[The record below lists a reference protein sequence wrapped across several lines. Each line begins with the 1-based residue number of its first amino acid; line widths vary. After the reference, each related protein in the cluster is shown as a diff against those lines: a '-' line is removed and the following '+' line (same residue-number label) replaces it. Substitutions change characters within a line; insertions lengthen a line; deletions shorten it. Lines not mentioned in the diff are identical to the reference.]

1 MITNG
6 LNEYYS
12 IYIMSKS
19 QKVILEIYREAFFSE
34 KWLFVILQKECET
47 IWLWVRLVLQFNP

>member
-19 QKVILEIYREAFFSE
+19 QKVILEIYREAFFFWKVTLCDPTE
-34 KWLFVILQKECET
+34 RVWNHLALGQACAPV
-47 IWLWVRLVLQFNP
+47 